1 MKTETFSRLM
11 AILFAVVATTLLC
24 TVGLQAAGKTTLTLK
39 GSDTMLPLGQR
50 WAEAYTAQNPNVVIQ
65 VTGGGSGVGFAAL
78 INGSTDICQGSR
90 PIKQGEINK
99 LKERF
104 NSVGVEIS
112 VARDGLS
119 VYMNDRNP
127 VTELNMAQLK
137 AIYTG
142 EVTNWKDVGG
152 PDTKIILYGR
162 ENSSGTYSFFKDNVL
177 IGEDFAAQTQTLP
190 GTAAIVNAIA
200 KDKNGIGYGGAAYAK
215 GVRDCKIKKDDKS
228 TGYLPT
234 EENIKA
240 GTYPLSR
247 YLFWYLTSKPTGD
260 TRKLVDY
267 VLSEAGQKIVRE
279 VGYFPVK

>member
-1 MKTETFSRLM
+1 MKSIRLM
-11 AILFAVVATTLLC
+11 KLTVILFAVVSATILSTA
-24 TVGLQAAGKTTLTLK
+24 GLQAAGKTTISLK

-50 WAEAYTAQNPNVVIQ
+50 WAEAYMAQNPNLVIQ
-65 VTGGGSGVGFAAL
+65 VTGGGSGVGIAAL
-78 INGSTDICQGSR
+78 INGSTDICQASR
-90 PIKQGEINK
+90 SIKPAEIDK

-104 NSVGVEIS
+104 NSPGVEIA
-112 VARDGLS
+112 VARDGLA
-119 VYMNDRNP
+119 VYLNEQNP
-127 VTELNMAQLK
+127 VTELNMEQLR

-177 IGEDFAAQTQTLP
+177 MGDDFAAQTQTLP

-215 GVRDCKIKKDDKS
+215 GVRDCKIKKDDKA
-228 TGYLPT
+228 TAYAPT

-260 TRKLVDY
+260 MKKLVDY
-267 VLSEAGQKIVRE
+267 ALSETGQKIVKE

>member
-1 MKTETFSRLM
+1 MKSTRLMKLM
-11 AILFAVVATTLLC
+11 AILLAVIATTLLS
-24 TVGLQAAGKTTLTLK
+24 TAGLQAADKTTITLK
-39 GSDTMLPLGQR
+39 GSDTILPLGQR
-50 WAEAYTAQNPNVVIQ
+50 WAETYMAQNPNVVIQ
-65 VTGGGSGVGFAAL
+65 VTGGGSGVGLAAL
-78 INGSTDICQGSR
+78 INGSTDICEASR
-90 PIKQGEINK
+90 SIKPSEIDK

-104 NSVGVEIS
+104 NSPGVEIPI
-112 VARDGLS
+112 ARDGLS
-119 VYMNDRNP
+119 VYLNDQNP
-127 VTELNMAQLK
+127 VTELTIAQLK

-177 IGEDFAAQTQTLP
+177 MGDDFAAQTQTLP
-190 GTAAIVNAIA
+190 GTAAIVSAVA

-215 GVRDCKIKKDDKS
+215 GVRDCKIKTDDKA

-260 TRKLVDY
+260 IKKLVDY
-267 VLSEAGQKIVRE
+267 VLSDAGQKIVKE

>member
-1 MKTETFSRLM
+1 MKSTTLM
-11 AILFAVVATTLLC
+11 KLTVILLAVVATTLLF
-24 TVGLQAAGKTTLTLK
+24 TAGIQAAGKTAITLK

-50 WAEAYTAQNPNVVIQ
+50 WAEAFMAQNPNVVIQ
-65 VTGGGSGVGFAAL
+65 ITGGGSGVGFAAL

-90 PIKQGEINK
+90 PIKQREIDK

-104 NSVGVEIS
+104 NSVGIEIS
-112 VARDGLS
+112 VARDGLA
-119 VYMNDRNP
+119 VYLNEQNP
-127 VTELNMAQLK
+127 VTELTIAQLK
-137 AIYTG
+137 DIYTG
-142 EVTNWKDVGG
+142 EVTSWKEIGG
-152 PDTKIILYGR
+152 QDTKIILYGR

-177 IGEDFAAQTQTLP
+177 MGEDFAARTQTLP

-215 GVRDCKIKKDDKS
+215 GVRDCKIKQDDKAV
-228 TGYLPT
+228 GYLPT

-247 YLFWYLTSKPTGD
+247 DLFWYLTSKPTGD
-260 TRKLVDY
+260 IKKLVDY
-267 VLSEAGQKIVRE
+267 VLSEAGQKIVTQ

>member
-1 MKTETFSRLM
+1 MKSTTLAKLM

-24 TVGLQAAGKTTLTLK
+24 TVGIQAAGKTTITLK

-50 WAEAYTAQNPNVVIQ
+50 WAEAYMAQNPNVVIQ
-65 VTGGGSGVGFAAL
+65 VTGGGSGVGIAAL
-78 INGSTDICQGSR
+78 INGSTDICEASR
-90 PIKQGEINK
+90 SIKPAEIDK

-104 NSVGVEIS
+104 NSPGVEIA

-119 VYMNDRNP
+119 VYLNEQNP

-142 EVTNWKDVGG
+142 EITNWKEIGG
-152 PDTKIILYGR
+152 PDAKIILYGR

-177 IGEDFAAQTQTLP
+177 MGEDFAAQTQTLP
-190 GTAAIVNAIA
+190 GTAAIVNAVA

-260 TRKLVDY
+260 IKKLVNY
-267 VLSEAGQKIVRE
+267 ALSETGQKIVRE

>member
-1 MKTETFSRLM
+1 M
-11 AILFAVVATTLLC
+11 TLLVVVVVTLAGISIVC
-24 TVGLQAAGKTTLTLK
+24 AAAKTTITLK
-39 GSDTMLPLGQR
+39 GSDTILPLGQR
-50 WAEAYTAQNPNVVIQ
+50 WAEAFMAQNPNVVIQ
-65 VTGGGSGVGFAAL
+65 VTGGGSGVGIAAL
-78 INGSTDICQGSR
+78 INGSTDICEASR
-90 PIKQGEINK
+90 SIKPAEIDK

-104 NSVGVEIS
+104 NSPGVEIPI
-112 VARDGLS
+112 ARDGLA
-119 VYMNDRNP
+119 VYMNEQNP
-127 VTELNMAQLK
+127 VTELTIAQLK
-137 AIYTG
+137 DIYTG

-177 IGEDFAAQTQTLP
+177 MGEDFAARTQTLP

-215 GVRDCKIKKDDKS
+215 GVRDCKIKQDDEA

-234 EENIKA
+234 EENIKV
-240 GTYPLSR
+240 GSYPLSR

-260 TRKLVDY
+260 IKKLVDY
-267 VLSEAGQKIVRE
+267 VLSEAGQKVVKE

>member
-1 MKTETFSRLM
+1 MKSTTLARLM
-11 AILFAVVATTLLC
+11 AILLAVVSTTILS
-24 TVGLQAAGKTTLTLK
+24 TAGLQAAGKTTITLK

-50 WAEAYTAQNPNVVIQ
+50 WAEAYMAQNRNVVIQ

-90 PIKQGEINK
+90 PIKQGEIDK

-119 VYMNDRNP
+119 VYMNGQNP

-142 EVTNWKDVGG
+142 EVTNWKEIGG

-177 IGEDFAAQTQTLP
+177 MGEDFAAQTQTLP
-190 GTAAIVNAIA
+190 GTAAIVNAVA

-228 TGYLPT
+228 TGYLPN

-260 TRKLVDY
+260 TKKLVDY
-267 VLSEAGQKIVRE
+267 VLSEAGQKIVTQ

>member
-1 MKTETFSRLM
+1 MKSTTLARLT
-11 AILFAVVATTLLC
+11 AILLVLVSVTFLGSAVLH
-24 TVGLQAAGKTTLTLK
+24 AAGRTTITLK
-39 GSDTMLPLGQR
+39 GSDTILPLGQR
-50 WAEAYTAQNPNVVIQ
+50 WAENFMTQNPGIVVQ
-65 VTGGGSGVGFAAL
+65 VTGGGSGVGIAAL
-78 INGSTDICQGSR
+78 INGSTDICEASR
-90 PIKQGEINK
+90 SIKPSEVDK

-104 NSVGVEIS
+104 NSPGVEIPI
-112 VARDGLS
+112 ARDGLS
-119 VYMNDRNP
+119 VYLNEQNP
-127 VTELNMAQLK
+127 VTELTIAQLK

-152 PDTKIILYGR
+152 SDAKIILYGR
-162 ENSSGTYSFFKDNVL
+162 ENSSGTYSFFKENVL
-177 IGEDFAAQTQTLP
+177 SGEDFAAQTQTLP

-215 GVRDCKIKKDDKS
+215 WVKDCKVKKDDES

-260 TRKLVDY
+260 IKKLIDY
-267 VLSEAGQKIVRE
+267 VLSDEGQKVVRE

>member
-1 MKTETFSRLM
+1 MIKNRLNGLM
-11 AILFAVVATTLLC
+11 LLLIAALVIF
-24 TVGLQAAGKTTLTLK
+24 TGVTGLQAADKTTITLK

-50 WAEAYTAQNPNVVIQ
+50 WAEAFMGQNPNMVIQ
-65 VTGGGSGVGFAAL
+65 VTGGGSGVGLAAL
-78 INGSTDICQGSR
+78 INGSTDVCQASR
-90 PIKQGEINK
+90 PIKQAEIDK

-104 NSVGVEIS
+104 NSVGVEIA

-119 VYMNDRNP
+119 IYLNEQNP
-127 VTELNMAQLK
+127 VTELNMAQLR
-137 AIYTG
+137 AVYTG
-142 EVTNWKDVGG
+142 EVTNWKEIGG
-152 PDTKIILYGR
+152 PDSKIILYGR

-177 IGEDFAAQTQTLP
+177 MGDDFAAQTQTLP
-190 GTAAIVNAIA
+190 GTAAIVNAVA

-215 GVRDCKIKKDDKS
+215 GVRDCKVKKDDKA

-247 YLFWYLTSKPTGD
+247 YLFWYLTSKPSGD
-260 TRKLVDY
+260 TKKLVDY
-267 VLSEAGQKIVRE
+267 VLSETGQKVVKE